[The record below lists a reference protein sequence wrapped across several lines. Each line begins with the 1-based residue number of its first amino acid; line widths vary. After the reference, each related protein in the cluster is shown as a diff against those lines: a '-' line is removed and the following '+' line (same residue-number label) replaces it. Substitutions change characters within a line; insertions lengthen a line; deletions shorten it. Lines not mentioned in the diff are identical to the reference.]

1 MGGDIRDFYL
11 FETFLVSRFLS
22 LIGYVWSLGEGI
34 GRGGFLV
41 GLGGRCILGVLC

>member
-11 FETFLVSRFLS
+11 FEPFWCLVSSS

-34 GRGGFLV
+34 GRGGFWWDWEV
-41 GLGGRCILGVLC
+41 DAF